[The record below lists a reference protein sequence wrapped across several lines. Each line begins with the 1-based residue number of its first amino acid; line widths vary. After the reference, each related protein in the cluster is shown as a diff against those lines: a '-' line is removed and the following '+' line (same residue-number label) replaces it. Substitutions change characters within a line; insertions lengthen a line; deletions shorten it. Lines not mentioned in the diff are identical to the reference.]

1 MVILYPAAWLK
12 IEFVGKI
19 GVKLTEPTDSENES
33 KDVKDQ
39 ETGEAA
45 SKVDAR
51 AASVIFATFTAF
63 LTTGLKQT
71 ELNVTPL
78 IRRGSNFYF
87 FEALDFALFDLL
99 PCLQAR
105 GTRDCK

>member
-33 KDVKDQ
+33 KDIKDQ

-71 ELNVTPL
+71 QSWFQNILSVIIKIMHPDKDNT
-78 IRRGSNFYF
+78 
-87 FEALDFALFDLL
+87 
-99 PCLQAR
+99 
-105 GTRDCK
+105 

>member
-1 MVILYPAAWLK
+1 MLLSFAFRVILYQATGLK
-12 IEFVGKI
+12 IEFVGNI

-45 SKVDAR
+45 SKVDAG

-63 LTTGLKQT
+63 HTTGLKQT
-71 ELNVTPL
+71 Q
-78 IRRGSNFYF
+78 I
-87 FEALDFALFDLL
+87 
-99 PCLQAR
+99 
-105 GTRDCK
+105 